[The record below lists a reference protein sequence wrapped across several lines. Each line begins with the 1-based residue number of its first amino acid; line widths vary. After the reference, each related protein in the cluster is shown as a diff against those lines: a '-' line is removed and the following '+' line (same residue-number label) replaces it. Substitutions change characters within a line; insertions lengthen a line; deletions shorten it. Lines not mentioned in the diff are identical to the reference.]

1 MAGSLSGDEL
11 ANGKAL
17 VPFLQRAD
25 ELQKHDP
32 LVAYYSSL
40 CFCAAALCDVR
51 RCPVPCAP
59 LPCAMCAAA
68 LCHVRR
74 CPVPCAPLPCAMC
87 AAALCH
93 VRRCPV
99 PCAPLPCAMCAAAL
113 CHVRLPHHLLRR
125 TRRRCSCRRTAGCSV
140 SFPSLRPGS
149 IVDAPCLPHAPAWQD
164 KGGAA
169 AVPSRQIAR
178 GGREFLPC
186 LPVLFQSSMH
196 LANPSHPSLCSSAR
210 QDKAALQLS
219 PDDGLHVEGFAQ
231 RVFSKADKQDRAGRA
246 DMCVASHGLPWGDVG
261 CCCWRCGSLDG
272 RRGMGEGW
280 GGGEVCGRGDEWDE
294 CVPLLCGAGTLGT
307 AKTFYA
313 AGIFFEVC
321 RQFGELALEVEQKQ
335 RYAVWKAADI
345 RRALADG
352 RRPTPGPPGG
362 DADATAAAPAD
373 AAATATAP
381 AVAPPAAPSFPS
393 ADSLD
398 AMFSGPPAP
407 STYGANAAPAAPGGV
422 SAMGGSGRLQ
432 VARPVGGGTAAMQ
445 PNPHAQANPYHQGH
459 GDYLQAPQGQAAQ
472 AAQAWQQSTA
482 ASDSA
487 FITSFA
493 TAPAAPSS
501 SLPTPP
507 ANSLVSPPTF
517 THWAPD
523 SQYPSATPPSTAN
536 PAAPSAPSAPAA
548 GGWAQPAAAAA
559 APPFQQPQA
568 GAAAAAA
575 AAAGAFTNP
584 MFATPPAPNA
594 APGGAAAASAGMGG
608 AAGGTYGAHPSQA
621 SPHSEYGGGGG
632 GSASGGGARAGHNV
646 AAAANGSTAMA
657 SVSNCQGPGPREIAD
672 AHKAARYAFT
682 VLHTCPDSL
691 QTVLHCVCSLSGAHT
706 DARLHCGGVEGLGH
720 HHHHPI
726 SLPTSP
732 VSTVFLPSRVD
743 QLGMAETAASP
754 HFKASLDTYVLRP
767 LQRAS
772 SIMGSGELW
781 QRAADMDEVVAEAH
795 EGSVA
800 STAATTNEGA
810 ATGKKW
816 SVMGSTARKVQRMLF
831 ADKSDKSDKSAVSNA
846 DRKSKRLLPSLLSNS
861 RRQERAGQDLSLRVG
876 SCRVESAESVVDDG
890 GEHGADLGRRS
901 ASFQHLAV
909 DSCHNEMVGREAT
922 SVDER
927 EDSEPGGADPER
939 RAEGVDF
946 ISLSPRATSAT
957 NASGVP
963 EGVDRPC
970 SENEHSAS
978 PPESNSSRDRIV
990 LALPRPVRPQTA
1002 PSKSAASPRHIDA
1015 RDPIFS
1021 RRKTAPVAPAVLRE
1035 SGAASGELKPQ
1046 LADEPLLASAS
1057 DWSSAAL
1064 ALVAPPPPP
1073 IDTPPALPLP
1083 SPVVPRPP
1091 SSDGVGNRSGRLRAG
1106 RGTRAGGRAGE
1117 GLRVDVAGRRQRS
1130 RHSDELAWAEA
1141 LGGQVL
1147 ARSKT
1152 AERDAGARGRTGGE
1166 VARVGRHHHLSAS
1179 WDCEGEIRM
1188 GREDK
1193 GAFPVRVESLDEASW
1208 GSVSGRERPT
1218 SSGGRVP
1225 ITAHGKVTRVAAL
1238 MERPRGSLE
1247 DLSVASPCSPGADYH
1262 SAPELRGR
1270 ASTPASAPSTSAR
1283 SHVFDGLEPDR
1294 LENDRLENGRLEAG
1308 SCSLSDREGSESQ
1321 AFLSA
1326 WSPPDAGRG
1335 DDSQAVSSWSQSRKS
1350 RPSPRHA
1357 RSSSWGGSGWGGS
1370 GWICSALDP
1379 SGAACCLVEPC
1390 RAICSPKFFW
1400 QARMGACSS
1409 CAVSPSLPPSPPPSP
1424 SLPLPPRYSPSCR
1437 SLGAAQVASVAQW
1450 CTFNII
1456 MILVNNEIF
1465 QSTPPHFPP
1474 PLGPSFPAAAP
1485 CLSAPLAPR
1494 NPAPPGLI
1502 PHLQR
1507 YGFAF
1512 PLTLTAIHFALS
1524 FVGAFTAIEVSR
1536 AFTAIEVS
1544 RAFTAIEILHVCPK
1558 AEVEAGEMVAWV
1570 MPMAVVTCFNVVLG
1584 QLSLRYVPLPALL
1597 STKALSPGLTVAI
1610 QALALQAEYDWRLC
1624 LSLLPV
1630 MAGAMLAYAPSV
1642 HFALPT
1648 FLSALCCVV
1657 LGCATVI
1664 CAEVLLKGKQYS
1676 LDSLNAL
1683 YQLVPY
1689 SALILAPPAAVLE
1702 GWQLWGWFMAQ
1713 ANPWPAVIAILI
1725 SGCFAFCLNF
1735 SLFYTI
1741 QKTSALTFN
1750 VAGNLKLVITLI
1762 FSWLLFRTPMAP
1774 ISLLG
1779 CLLEVVGVVCYGWA
1793 IFSMRKQQVEL
1804 LRSPSAQ
1811 VRVEQEA
1818 SDDIVQV
1825 YLGAML

>member
-1 MAGSLSGDEL
+1 MAETEAS
-11 ANGKAL
+11 
-17 VPFLQRAD
+17 
-25 ELQKHDP
+25 
-32 LVAYYSSL
+32 
-40 CFCAAALCDVR
+40 
-51 RCPVPCAP
+51 
-59 LPCAMCAAA
+59 
-68 LCHVRR
+68 
-74 CPVPCAPLPCAMC
+74 
-87 AAALCH
+87 
-93 VRRCPV
+93 
-99 PCAPLPCAMCAAAL
+99 
-113 CHVRLPHHLLRR
+113 PHI
-125 TRRRCSCRRTAGCSV
+125 TA
-140 SFPSLRPGS
+140 
-149 IVDAPCLPHAPAWQD
+149 
-164 KGGAA
+164 
-169 AVPSRQIAR
+169 
-178 GGREFLPC
+178 
-186 LPVLFQSSMH
+186 
-196 LANPSHPSLCSSAR
+196 
-210 QDKAALQLS
+210 
-219 PDDGLHVEGFAQ
+219 
-231 RVFSKADKQDRAGRA
+231 
-246 DMCVASHGLPWGDVG
+246 
-261 CCCWRCGSLDG
+261 
-272 RRGMGEGW
+272 
-280 GGGEVCGRGDEWDE
+280 
-294 CVPLLCGAGTLGT
+294 
-307 AKTFYA
+307 
-313 AGIFFEVC
+313 
-321 RQFGELALEVEQKQ
+321 
-335 RYAVWKAADI
+335 
-345 RRALADG
+345 
-352 RRPTPGPPGG
+352 
-362 DADATAAAPAD
+362 
-373 AAATATAP
+373 
-381 AVAPPAAPSFPS
+381 
-393 ADSLD
+393 SLD
-398 AMFSGPPAP
+398 A
-407 STYGANAAPAAPGGV
+407 
-422 SAMGGSGRLQ
+422 
-432 VARPVGGGTAAMQ
+432 
-445 PNPHAQANPYHQGH
+445 
-459 GDYLQAPQGQAAQ
+459 
-472 AAQAWQQSTA
+472 
-482 ASDSA
+482 
-487 FITSFA
+487 
-493 TAPAAPSS
+493 
-501 SLPTPP
+501 
-507 ANSLVSPPTF
+507 
-517 THWAPD
+517 
-523 SQYPSATPPSTAN
+523 
-536 PAAPSAPSAPAA
+536 
-548 GGWAQPAAAAA
+548 
-559 APPFQQPQA
+559 
-568 GAAAAAA
+568 
-575 AAAGAFTNP
+575 
-584 MFATPPAPNA
+584 
-594 APGGAAAASAGMGG
+594 
-608 AAGGTYGAHPSQA
+608 
-621 SPHSEYGGGGG
+621 
-632 GSASGGGARAGHNV
+632 
-646 AAAANGSTAMA
+646 
-657 SVSNCQGPGPREIAD
+657 
-672 AHKAARYAFT
+672 
-682 VLHTCPDSL
+682 
-691 QTVLHCVCSLSGAHT
+691 
-706 DARLHCGGVEGLGH
+706 
-720 HHHHPI
+720 
-726 SLPTSP
+726 
-732 VSTVFLPSRVD
+732 
-743 QLGMAETAASP
+743 
-754 HFKASLDTYVLRP
+754 YVLRP

-772 SIMGSGELW
+772 SIMGSGDLW
-781 QRAADMDEVVAEAH
+781 QRAADMDEVVAAH
-795 EGSVA
+795 GCSVA
-800 STAATTNEGA
+800 STAATTTNEGA

-831 ADKSDKSDKSAVSNA
+831 ADKSDKSAASIA
-846 DRKSKRLLPSLLSNS
+846 DRKNKRLLPSLLSS
-861 RRQERAGQDLSLRVG
+861 ARRQERAEQDLSLRVG
-876 SCRVESAESVVDDG
+876 SCRVESAESVADDG
-890 GEHGADLGRRS
+890 GEDGADLYRRS

-909 DSCHNEMVGREAT
+909 DSYHGEMAGREAT

-927 EDSEPGGADPER
+927 EDSEPGGADPNRRADCDLPEG

-957 NASGVP
+957 NATGVP

-970 SENEHSAS
+970 SVNKHSAS

-990 LALPRPVRPQTA
+990 SAPPRPVRPQTA
-1002 PSKSAASPRHIDA
+1002 PSKSAASPRYFDA

-1064 ALVAPPPPP
+1064 SLVAPPPPP

-1106 RGTRAGGRAGE
+1106 RGRAGGRAGE

-1141 LGGQVL
+1141 LGGQGLV
-1147 ARSKT
+1147 RSKT

-1179 WDCEGEIRM
+1179 WDCEGEIGM

-1225 ITAHGKVTRVAAL
+1225 ITAVSPRVVRQGWGL
-1238 MERPRGSLE
+1238 VP
-1247 DLSVASPCSPGADYH
+1247 H
-1262 SAPELRGR
+1262 
-1270 ASTPASAPSTSAR
+1270 APS
-1283 SHVFDGLEPDR
+1283 
-1294 LENDRLENGRLEAG
+1294 
-1308 SCSLSDREGSESQ
+1308 
-1321 AFLSA
+1321 
-1326 WSPPDAGRG
+1326 PP
-1335 DDSQAVSSWSQSRKS
+1335 
-1350 RPSPRHA
+1350 P
-1357 RSSSWGGSGWGGS
+1357 
-1370 GWICSALDP
+1370 
-1379 SGAACCLVEPC
+1379 
-1390 RAICSPKFFW
+1390 
-1400 QARMGACSS
+1400 
-1409 CAVSPSLPPSPPPSP
+1409 SPSLPPSPPPSP

-1465 QSTPPHFPP
+1465 Q
-1474 PLGPSFPAAAP
+1474 
-1485 CLSAPLAPR
+1485 
-1494 NPAPPGLI
+1494 
-1502 PHLQR
+1502 R

-1524 FVGAFTAIEVSR
+1524 FVGAFTAIE
-1536 AFTAIEVS
+1536 
-1544 RAFTAIEILHVCPK
+1544 ILQVCPK

-1779 CLLEVVGVVCYGWA
+1779 CLLELVGVVCYGWA

>member
-32 LVAYYSSL
+32 LVAYYCRL
-40 CFCAAALCDVR
+40 Y
-51 RCPVPCAP
+51 
-59 LPCAMCAAA
+59 AM
-68 LCHVRR
+68 
-74 CPVPCAPLPCAMC
+74 
-87 AAALCH
+87 
-93 VRRCPV
+93 
-99 PCAPLPCAMCAAAL
+99 
-113 CHVRLPHHLLRR
+113 
-125 TRRRCSCRRTAGCSV
+125 
-140 SFPSLRPGS
+140 
-149 IVDAPCLPHAPAWQD
+149 D
-164 KGGAA
+164 KGLRVPSKDRSA
-169 AVPSRQIAR
+169 AVNALLVSIMSRL
-178 GGREFLPC
+178 EK
-186 LPVLFQSSMH
+186 
-196 LANPSHPSLCSSAR
+196 
-210 QDKAALQLS
+210 DKAALQLS

-246 DMCVASHGLPWGDVG
+246 DM
-261 CCCWRCGSLDG
+261 
-272 RRGMGEGW
+272 
-280 GGGEVCGRGDEWDE
+280 
-294 CVPLLCGAGTLGT
+294 GT

-536 PAAPSAPSAPAA
+536 PAARSAPSAPAA

-594 APGGAAAASAGMGG
+594 APGSAASATAPGASATAPGPAFSFMPGGAAAASAGMGG

-632 GSASGGGARAGHNV
+632 GLASGGGARAGHNV

-672 AHKAARYAFT
+672 AHKAARYA
-682 VLHTCPDSL
+682 
-691 QTVLHCVCSLSGAHT
+691 
-706 DARLHCGGVEGLGH
+706 
-720 HHHHPI
+720 
-726 SLPTSP
+726 
-732 VSTVFLPSRVD
+732 
-743 QLGMAETAASP
+743 
-754 HFKASLDTYVLRP
+754 
-767 LQRAS
+767 RAS

-1225 ITAHGKVTRVAAL
+1225 ITAV
-1238 MERPRGSLE
+1238 
-1247 DLSVASPCSPGADYH
+1247 
-1262 SAPELRGR
+1262 
-1270 ASTPASAPSTSAR
+1270 
-1283 SHVFDGLEPDR
+1283 
-1294 LENDRLENGRLEAG
+1294 
-1308 SCSLSDREGSESQ
+1308 
-1321 AFLSA
+1321 
-1326 WSPPDAGRG
+1326 
-1335 DDSQAVSSWSQSRKS
+1335 
-1350 RPSPRHA
+1350 SPRVVRFNFKQHM
-1357 RSSSWGGSGWGGS
+1357 
-1370 GWICSALDP
+1370 
-1379 SGAACCLVEPC
+1379 
-1390 RAICSPKFFW
+1390 
-1400 QARMGACSS
+1400 Q
-1409 CAVSPSLPPSPPPSP
+1409 
-1424 SLPLPPRYSPSCR
+1424 
-1437 SLGAAQVASVAQW
+1437 QVA
-1450 CTFNII
+1450 
-1456 MILVNNEIF
+1456 L
-1465 QSTPPHFPP
+1465 
-1474 PLGPSFPAAAP
+1474 AAARDE
-1485 CLSAPLAPR
+1485 LA
-1494 NPAPPGLI
+1494 
-1502 PHLQR
+1502 Q
-1507 YGFAF
+1507 
-1512 PLTLTAIHFALS
+1512 
-1524 FVGAFTAIEVSR
+1524 
-1536 AFTAIEVS
+1536 
-1544 RAFTAIEILHVCPK
+1544 
-1558 AEVEAGEMVAWV
+1558 
-1570 MPMAVVTCFNVVLG
+1570 
-1584 QLSLRYVPLPALL
+1584 
-1597 STKALSPGLTVAI
+1597 
-1610 QALALQAEYDWRLC
+1610 
-1624 LSLLPV
+1624 
-1630 MAGAMLAYAPSV
+1630 
-1642 HFALPT
+1642 
-1648 FLSALCCVV
+1648 
-1657 LGCATVI
+1657 
-1664 CAEVLLKGKQYS
+1664 
-1676 LDSLNAL
+1676 
-1683 YQLVPY
+1683 
-1689 SALILAPPAAVLE
+1689 
-1702 GWQLWGWFMAQ
+1702 
-1713 ANPWPAVIAILI
+1713 
-1725 SGCFAFCLNF
+1725 
-1735 SLFYTI
+1735 
-1741 QKTSALTFN
+1741 
-1750 VAGNLKLVITLI
+1750 
-1762 FSWLLFRTPMAP
+1762 
-1774 ISLLG
+1774 
-1779 CLLEVVGVVCYGWA
+1779 
-1793 IFSMRKQQVEL
+1793 
-1804 LRSPSAQ
+1804 
-1811 VRVEQEA
+1811 
-1818 SDDIVQV
+1818 
-1825 YLGAML
+1825 

>member
-1 MAGSLSGDEL
+1 MAETEAS
-11 ANGKAL
+11 
-17 VPFLQRAD
+17 
-25 ELQKHDP
+25 
-32 LVAYYSSL
+32 
-40 CFCAAALCDVR
+40 
-51 RCPVPCAP
+51 
-59 LPCAMCAAA
+59 
-68 LCHVRR
+68 
-74 CPVPCAPLPCAMC
+74 
-87 AAALCH
+87 
-93 VRRCPV
+93 
-99 PCAPLPCAMCAAAL
+99 
-113 CHVRLPHHLLRR
+113 PHI
-125 TRRRCSCRRTAGCSV
+125 TA
-140 SFPSLRPGS
+140 
-149 IVDAPCLPHAPAWQD
+149 
-164 KGGAA
+164 
-169 AVPSRQIAR
+169 
-178 GGREFLPC
+178 
-186 LPVLFQSSMH
+186 
-196 LANPSHPSLCSSAR
+196 
-210 QDKAALQLS
+210 
-219 PDDGLHVEGFAQ
+219 
-231 RVFSKADKQDRAGRA
+231 
-246 DMCVASHGLPWGDVG
+246 
-261 CCCWRCGSLDG
+261 
-272 RRGMGEGW
+272 
-280 GGGEVCGRGDEWDE
+280 
-294 CVPLLCGAGTLGT
+294 
-307 AKTFYA
+307 
-313 AGIFFEVC
+313 
-321 RQFGELALEVEQKQ
+321 
-335 RYAVWKAADI
+335 
-345 RRALADG
+345 
-352 RRPTPGPPGG
+352 
-362 DADATAAAPAD
+362 
-373 AAATATAP
+373 
-381 AVAPPAAPSFPS
+381 
-393 ADSLD
+393 SLD
-398 AMFSGPPAP
+398 A
-407 STYGANAAPAAPGGV
+407 
-422 SAMGGSGRLQ
+422 
-432 VARPVGGGTAAMQ
+432 
-445 PNPHAQANPYHQGH
+445 
-459 GDYLQAPQGQAAQ
+459 
-472 AAQAWQQSTA
+472 
-482 ASDSA
+482 
-487 FITSFA
+487 
-493 TAPAAPSS
+493 
-501 SLPTPP
+501 
-507 ANSLVSPPTF
+507 
-517 THWAPD
+517 
-523 SQYPSATPPSTAN
+523 
-536 PAAPSAPSAPAA
+536 
-548 GGWAQPAAAAA
+548 
-559 APPFQQPQA
+559 
-568 GAAAAAA
+568 
-575 AAAGAFTNP
+575 
-584 MFATPPAPNA
+584 
-594 APGGAAAASAGMGG
+594 
-608 AAGGTYGAHPSQA
+608 
-621 SPHSEYGGGGG
+621 
-632 GSASGGGARAGHNV
+632 
-646 AAAANGSTAMA
+646 
-657 SVSNCQGPGPREIAD
+657 
-672 AHKAARYAFT
+672 
-682 VLHTCPDSL
+682 
-691 QTVLHCVCSLSGAHT
+691 
-706 DARLHCGGVEGLGH
+706 
-720 HHHHPI
+720 
-726 SLPTSP
+726 
-732 VSTVFLPSRVD
+732 
-743 QLGMAETAASP
+743 
-754 HFKASLDTYVLRP
+754 YVLRP

-772 SIMGSGELW
+772 SIMGSGDLW
-781 QRAADMDEVVAEAH
+781 QRAADMDEVVAAH
-795 EGSVA
+795 GCSVA
-800 STAATTNEGA
+800 STAATTTNEGA

-831 ADKSDKSDKSAVSNA
+831 ADKSDKSAASIA
-846 DRKSKRLLPSLLSNS
+846 DRKNKRLLPSLLSS
-861 RRQERAGQDLSLRVG
+861 ARRQERAEQDLSLRVG
-876 SCRVESAESVVDDG
+876 SCRVESAESVADDG
-890 GEHGADLGRRS
+890 GEDGADLYRRS

-909 DSCHNEMVGREAT
+909 DSYHGEMAGREAT

-927 EDSEPGGADPER
+927 EDSEPGGADPNRRADCDLPEG

-957 NASGVP
+957 NATGVP

-970 SENEHSAS
+970 SVNKHSAS

-990 LALPRPVRPQTA
+990 SAPPRPVRPQTA
-1002 PSKSAASPRHIDA
+1002 PSKSAASPRYFDA

-1064 ALVAPPPPP
+1064 SLVAPPPPP

-1106 RGTRAGGRAGE
+1106 RGRAGGRAGE

-1141 LGGQVL
+1141 LGGQGLV
-1147 ARSKT
+1147 RSKT

-1179 WDCEGEIRM
+1179 WDCEGEIGM

-1225 ITAHGKVTRVAAL
+1225 ITA
-1238 MERPRGSLE
+1238 
-1247 DLSVASPCSPGADYH
+1247 
-1262 SAPELRGR
+1262 
-1270 ASTPASAPSTSAR
+1270 
-1283 SHVFDGLEPDR
+1283 
-1294 LENDRLENGRLEAG
+1294 
-1308 SCSLSDREGSESQ
+1308 
-1321 AFLSA
+1321 
-1326 WSPPDAGRG
+1326 
-1335 DDSQAVSSWSQSRKS
+1335 
-1350 RPSPRHA
+1350 
-1357 RSSSWGGSGWGGS
+1357 
-1370 GWICSALDP
+1370 
-1379 SGAACCLVEPC
+1379 
-1390 RAICSPKFFW
+1390 
-1400 QARMGACSS
+1400 ARMGACSS
-1409 CAVSPSLPPSPPPSP
+1409 CAVSPSIPLSSPLSPSFPLSPPPSP
-1424 SLPLPPRYSPSCR
+1424 LLPLLPLARCSAGGVSGAVVHIQHYHDPRQQRDLPGATPPRHSPHSPPLHHFLFACLSC
-1437 SLGAAQVASVAQW
+1437 LPLH
-1450 CTFNII
+1450 C
-1456 MILVNNEIF
+1456 
-1465 QSTPPHFPP
+1465 TPPHFPP
-1474 PLGPSFPAAAP
+1474 PLGPSFPAAP

-1494 NPAPPGLI
+1494 TPAPPGLI

-1524 FVGAFTAIEVSR
+1524 FVGAFTAIE
-1536 AFTAIEVS
+1536 
-1544 RAFTAIEILHVCPK
+1544 ILQVCPK

-1779 CLLEVVGVVCYGWA
+1779 CLLELVGVVCYGWA

-1825 YLGAML
+1825 YLGAMLECKAAVVARLRNLDAAEWGMLWENAAAADEEEEEEPLEQVPHSAPFSLSSPMTGAAGAISARRSWAWREKMRSFGRQLMPRRGSCDDLNVAIATASVTPAKRAKSFPESKERGNEKGARRGRSRADSRGVWRSVYEPRWLEEGLAETSGDDERRPHGANRDEMGVRNDTAQRAGESGFAGREGSARYQLLRHNSLPCACASQKCRSLAHCPLHAANPHPRAPR